1 MVAAGAVALP
11 AEVVQPHGE
20 AQAVAVVQVAS
31 EAQAYAVTPLVAVV
45 QPAVEYQSADR
56 PLRALQRRMRSLQ
69 SSRDRPVVFEHSPET
84 EHSPAHLAEL
94 TPGHPAELPATAHLP
109 APLTEKPQ
117 VTG

>member
-1 MVAAGAVALP
+1 MVVAGAEVLP

-20 AQAVAVVQVAS
+20 AQAAVGTRVGSECATVA
-31 EAQAYAVTPLVAVV
+31 AV
-45 QPAVEYQSADR
+45 PAVAEALMVDR

-94 TPGHPAELPATAHLP
+94 TPGHPAELPATAHLS
-109 APLTEKPQ
+109 APLTEEPQ